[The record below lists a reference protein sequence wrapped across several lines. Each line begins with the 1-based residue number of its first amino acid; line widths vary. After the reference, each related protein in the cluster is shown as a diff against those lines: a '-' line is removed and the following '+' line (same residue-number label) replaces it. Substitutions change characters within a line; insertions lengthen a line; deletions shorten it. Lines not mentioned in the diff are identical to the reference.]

1 MGVAMEINVIK
12 INNVEIANVKNNE
25 ILIKDVQSALDL
37 MATVRYE
44 TDCDRMIIK
53 KSTISDD
60 FFDLSTK
67 LAGDI
72 LQKYINYQ
80 MKIAIVG
87 DFSVYKSKSLKDFIY
102 ECNNGKD
109 IFFLSDENE
118 AIEKLSI
125 V

>member
-1 MGVAMEINVIK
+1 MEISVIKVCNVI
-12 INNVEIANVKNNE
+12 IASIKNNE
-25 ILIKDVQSALDL
+25 ILIKDVESALDL

-44 TDCDRMIIK
+44 TDCDRIIIN
-53 KSTISDD
+53 KSAISED

-87 DFSVYKSKSLKDFIY
+87 DFSVYNSKSLRDFIY

-109 IFFLSDENE
+109 IFFLQDENK
-118 AIEKLSI
+118 AIEKLST

>member
-1 MGVAMEINVIK
+1 MEINVIK
-12 INNVEIANVKNNE
+12 INNVKIANIKSNE

-44 TDCDRMIIK
+44 TDCDCIIID
-53 KSTISDD
+53 KSSICEE

-67 LAGDI
+67 LAGDV

-80 MKIAIVG
+80 FKIAIVG
-87 DFSVYKSKSLKDFIY
+87 DFSVYNSKSLKDFIY

-109 IFFLSDENE
+109 IFFLPDENQ
-118 AIEKLSI
+118 AVEKLSK

>member
-1 MGVAMEINVIK
+1 MEIDVIN
-12 INNVEIANVKNNE
+12 INNVEIANVKSDE
-25 ILIKDVQSALDL
+25 ILIKDVDSALDL

-44 TDCDRMIIK
+44 TDCDRMMLN
-53 KSTISDD
+53 KSVISEE
-60 FFDLSTK
+60 FFNLSTK

-87 DFSVYKSKSLKDFIY
+87 DFSVYESKSLRDFIY
-102 ECNNGKD
+102 ECNSRKD
-109 IFFLSDENE
+109 IFFFPNENQ
-118 AIEKLSI
+118 AIEKLST

>member
-1 MGVAMEINVIK
+1 MEINVVKIK
-12 INNVEIANVKNNE
+12 NKEIANVKSNE
-25 ILIKDVQSALDL
+25 ILIKNVESALDL

-44 TDCDRMIIK
+44 TDCDSIIIN
-53 KSTISDD
+53 KSAISDG

-72 LQKYINYQ
+72 LQKYINYK

-87 DFSVYKSKSLKDFIY
+87 DFSVYNSKSLRDFIY

-109 IFFLSDENE
+109 IFFLQDENK
-118 AIEKLSI
+118 AIEKLST

>member
-1 MGVAMEINVIK
+1 MEINVVK
-12 INNVEIANVKNNE
+12 INNVEIANIKSNE
-25 ILIKDVQSALDL
+25 IFIKDVQSALDL

-44 TDCDRMIIK
+44 TDCDRMILN
-53 KSTISDD
+53 KSAISED
-60 FFDLSTK
+60 FFNLSTK

-72 LQKYINYQ
+72 LQKYINYK

-87 DFSVYKSKSLKDFIY
+87 DFSIYNSKSLKDFIY

-109 IFFLSDENE
+109 IFFLQDDIQ
-118 AIEKLSI
+118 AIEKLST

>member
-1 MGVAMEINVIK
+1 MEISVIKVNNVI
-12 INNVEIANVKNNE
+12 IASIRNNE
-25 ILIKDVQSALDL
+25 ILIKDVESALDL

-44 TDCDRMIIK
+44 TDCDRIILN
-53 KSTISDD
+53 KSAISED

-87 DFSVYKSKSLKDFIY
+87 DFSVYNSKSLRDFIY

-109 IFFLSDENE
+109 IFFLQDENK
-118 AIEKLSI
+118 AIEKLST

>member
-1 MGVAMEINVIK
+1 MEISVIKVCNVI
-12 INNVEIANVKNNE
+12 IASIKNNE
-25 ILIKDVQSALDL
+25 ILIKDVESALDL

-44 TDCDRMIIK
+44 TDCDRIIIN
-53 KSTISDD
+53 KSAISED
-60 FFDLSTK
+60 FFNLSTK

-87 DFSVYKSKSLKDFIY
+87 DFSVYNSKSLRDFIY

-109 IFFLSDENE
+109 IFFLQDENK
-118 AIEKLSI
+118 AIEKLST